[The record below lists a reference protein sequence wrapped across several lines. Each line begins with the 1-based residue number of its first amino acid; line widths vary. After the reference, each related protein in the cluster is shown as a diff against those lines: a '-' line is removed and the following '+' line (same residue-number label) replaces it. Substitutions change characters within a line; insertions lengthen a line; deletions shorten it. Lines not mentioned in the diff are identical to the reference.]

1 MSLFQLSDYF
11 LLRTPLLPAA
21 VAVDLLRIEEANDME
36 ERLRHLFQR
45 EQLKEALFLA
55 SPTFSVEVE
64 KWLEYKKESSLKMIT
79 SLLKYAIRMSSRSTP
94 FGLFAGVS
102 LGNVIASEKKVS
114 LIRGNTH
121 KTVLKLDASVL
132 TGVIGRLSNDERI
145 YSQLYYRINS
155 TLYLEGKYYKYYQ
168 KVTNGKKGQNIL
180 KRIRLTPVLHRV
192 VEYFESN
199 ERTAHYQSLTD
210 LLQRFGASTAH
221 ATLFVNNLISLG
233 IISSELQPNVIGRG
247 YLDSL
252 IKTLERVDKKGNY
265 LKRFLM
271 IKTWLHST
279 LPVIEI
285 QKAIVKLLQPLAPDL
300 DMTNSLQG
308 DLLITMEENNLSDA
322 ALKHLRD
329 QFQDLLPLCRQ
340 AKLTDFD
347 RFKAAFSDKYEDRM
361 IPLTTALDPDTGI
374 GYGRQ
379 EGVYNITDEILGEV
393 KNIAPTDEKKYGDHH
408 YQDLV
413 IEKFI
418 ESVKSHFTEIQLTS
432 KDLNHIAKQRKQTA
446 NAIPSSF
453 YAIGNLLKSSSE
465 DNLCFNLGTIGGSSS
480 GNLISRFAHLDEKLN
495 NKLKESANREQQQ
508 FPDAILAEICHY
520 PDNNAGNI
528 IYRPALRRASIC
540 LTPTIDTEQ
549 EQIDVSDLHL
559 FLKDNRLVLW
569 SKKFNKVIIPRLTTA
584 HNFEQGMNIY
594 KFLADFQFQNNRL
607 DLSWNWGIMKEQPRL
622 PRITYKNI
630 ILSRAQWRIQKLAKY
645 PSAPHAFVKN
655 MQAELKIPTMVVI
668 SSGDNELLI
677 NLDNPLCAE
686 ILLDH
691 MCKRDTLLTED
702 ILQDY
707 SSVVYDKDGSVFANE
722 IIIPIEAA
730 HDARANES
738 APQENNLKR
747 CFPLGSEWLYAKIYC
762 GLHFADTLLKE
773 IFPLIIT
780 TIHQQDAIKKWFFIR
795 YNDPAPHI
803 RFRVQV
809 SDPSQCCFIISTM
822 NTLLEQFVQEGQV
835 SAISFDTYTRE
846 IERYTPLCMELSE
859 ELFYRQSETILTA
872 IQQSTSINDR
882 WRLAFENMESL
893 FEAAKFTLIEKKDF
907 CIRMN
912 TLYQQEFDNNK
923 NLWVHLNNK
932 FKEKKN
938 WFDKP
943 LDNLGDT
950 KEKLNAVQ
958 YSIFSTL
965 RIHTDQEEFQS
976 IRASLLSSY
985 IHMFINRLFM
995 SDQRLHELAVYHFM
1009 VCYYKMQIGKQKEH
1023 MTSIN

>member
-1 MSLFQLSDYF
+1 
-11 LLRTPLLPAA
+11 
-21 VAVDLLRIEEANDME
+21 ME
-36 ERLRHLFQR
+36 EKLRHLFQG

-64 KWLEYKKESSLKMIT
+64 KWLEYKKESNPKMIT
-79 SLLKYAIRMSSRSTP
+79 SLLKYAIRMSTRSTP

-102 LGNVIASEKKVS
+102 LGNLIASEKKVS
-114 LIRGNTH
+114 LVRGNTH
-121 KTVLKLDASVL
+121 KTVLKLEASIL
-132 TGVIGRLSNDERI
+132 TGIIAQLSKDKRI
-145 YSQLYYRINS
+145 YNQLYYRINP
-155 TLYLEGKYYKYYQ
+155 TLYLDGKYYKYYQ

-180 KRIRLTPVLHRV
+180 KRIRLTPVLDRV
-192 VEYFESN
+192 VQYFESHK
-199 ERTAHYQSLTD
+199 RTAHYQSLTD
-210 LLQRFGASTAH
+210 LLQRLGASTAH

-252 IKTLERVDKKGNY
+252 IKTLERVDKEEYY
-265 LKRFLM
+265 LNPLSR
-271 IKTWLHST
+271 IKTLLHSSQS
-279 LPVIEI
+279 VINI
-285 QKAIVKLLQPLAPDL
+285 QNAMVKLLQPIIPDL

-308 DLLITMEENNLSDA
+308 DLLIEMEDNNLPNT
-322 ALKHLRD
+322 ALNHLRD
-329 QFQDLLPLCRQ
+329 QFQDLLPLCSQ

-347 RFKAAFSDKYEDRM
+347 RFRTAFSDKYEERM

-393 KNIAPTDEKKYGDHH
+393 KNIASTKEKKYGDHH
-408 YQDLV
+408 YQDLI
-413 IEKFI
+413 IEKFV

-432 KDLNHIAKQRKQTA
+432 KDLDHIAQQRKQTT

-453 YAIGNLLKSSSE
+453 YAIGNLLRGSCHEK
-465 DNLCFNLGTIGGSSS
+465 LFFNLGTIGGSSS

-508 FPDAILAEICHY
+508 FPNAILAEICHY
-520 PDNNAGNI
+520 PDNNAANI
-528 IYRPALRRASIC
+528 ISRPALRRASIC
-540 LTPTIDTEQ
+540 LTPTIDKEQ
-549 EQIDVSDLHL
+549 EQIDISDLYL

-569 SKKFNKVIIPRLTTA
+569 SKKFNKMVIPRLTTA
-584 HNFEQGMNIY
+584 HNFEQGMNLY

-622 PRITYKNI
+622 PRISYKNI

-645 PSAPHAFVKN
+645 PSDSHDFVKK

-677 NLDNPLCAE
+677 NLDNPFCAE

-691 MCKRDTLLTED
+691 ICKRETILIEYLLN
-702 ILQDY
+702 DY
-707 SSVVYDKDGSVFANE
+707 SSIASDKDQNAFANE
-722 IIIPIEAA
+722 IIIPIEAQ
-730 HDARANES
+730 HKTFTDES

-762 GLHFADTLLKE
+762 GIHFTDSLLKD
-773 IFPLIIT
+773 ILPQIIA
-780 TIHQQDAIKKWFFIR
+780 AINQKEAMKKWFFIR

-803 RFRVQV
+803 RLRVQV
-809 SDPSQCCFIISTM
+809 SDPSQCFFIISTI
-822 NTLLEQFVQEGQV
+822 NTLLEQFVQEGQI
-835 SAISFDTYTRE
+835 STISFDTYTRE

-859 ELFYRQSETILTA
+859 ELFYRQSETIMKV

-882 WRLAFENMESL
+882 WRLVFENMESL
-893 FEAAKFTLIEKKDF
+893 FEAAKFTLIEKRDF

-932 FKEKKN
+932 FKDRKD

-943 LDNLGDT
+943 LDKLGET

-965 RIHTDQEEFQS
+965 RTHTTDQEEFQAT
-976 IRASLLSSY
+976 RTSLLSSY

-995 SDQRLHELAVYHFM
+995 SDQRLHELAAYHFM
-1009 VCYYKMQIGKQKEH
+1009 VCYYKMQIGKQKER